1 MNKIIQLTLNDL
13 KNITRDDILKYFFIA
28 VPLLFI
34 LVLMLVVPVFIKQ
47 FPAIAEYS
55 EIIVTFFSLEL
66 PLIIGFV
73 ISFLMLDEKDE
84 RVFTALRVMPV
95 SLFQFLFYR
104 LFFAVFF
111 AFVFTF
117 FMLLLNGLHRI
128 SIVEM
133 LLNSLAFALITP
145 ILVLIEVS
153 FASNKVTGFTVF
165 KTLNFIFMIPVASFF
180 IESKWITLMG
190 LIPTYWPM
198 QSIYHTLSTELS
210 FAHFTIS
217 ILYSV
222 SLIVFLSLIFN
233 KRVYNL

>member
-1 MNKIIQLTLNDL
+1 MSKIIQLTLNDL
-13 KNITRDDILKYFFIA
+13 KNITRDNILKYFFIA
-28 VPLLFI
+28 IPLLFI
-34 LVLMLVVPVFIKQ
+34 LSLVLLVPILIEQ
-47 FPAIAEYS
+47 FPAIDDYS

-95 SLFQFLFYR
+95 SVFQFLFYR

-111 AFVFTF
+111 AFAFIF
-117 FMLLLNGLHRI
+117 LMLLLSDLHKI

-133 LLNSLAFALITP
+133 FLNSLAFALITP
-145 ILVLIEVS
+145 ILVLIEAS

-165 KTLNFIFMIPVASFF
+165 KVLNFIFMIPIISFF
-180 IESKWITLMG
+180 IDSKWSLLMG
-190 LIPTYWPM
+190 LIPTYWTM
-198 QSIYHTLSTELS
+198 QSIYHALSNELS
-210 FAHFTIS
+210 FIHFTIS

-222 SLIVFLSLIFN
+222 SLIIFLSLVFN
-233 KRVYNL
+233 RRVYNL

>member
-1 MNKIIQLTLNDL
+1 MNKVIQLTLNDL

-34 LVLMLVVPVFIKQ
+34 LVLMLVVPILIEQ
-47 FPAIAEYS
+47 FPAIDDYS
-55 EIIVTFFSLEL
+55 EVIVTFFSLEL

-84 RVFTALRVMPV
+84 RVFTALRVMPISV
-95 SLFQFLFYR
+95 FQFLFYR

-111 AFVFTF
+111 AFAFIF
-117 FMLLLNGLHRI
+117 LMLLLSDLHDI
-128 SIVEM
+128 SIIEM
-133 LLNSLAFALITP
+133 LLISLAFALITP
-145 ILVLIEVS
+145 ILVLIEAS

-165 KTLNFIFMIPVASFF
+165 KALNFIFIIPIAGFF
-180 IESKWITLMG
+180 IESKWSLLMG

-198 QSIYHTLSTELS
+198 QSIYQTLSTELS
-210 FAHFTIS
+210 FTHFTIS

>member
-1 MNKIIQLTLNDL
+1 MNKVIQLTLNDL
-13 KNITRDDILKYFFIA
+13 KNITRDDILKYFFIV

-34 LVLMLVVPVFIKQ
+34 MVLVLVVPVFIEQ

-95 SLFQFLFYR
+95 SLFQFLCYR

-111 AFVFTF
+111 AFVFIF
-117 FMLLLNGLHRI
+117 FMLLLNDLHRI

-180 IESKWITLMG
+180 IESKWSMLMG

-198 QSIYHTLSTELS
+198 HSIYNSLNSELS
-210 FAHFTIS
+210 FNHFIIS
-217 ILYSV
+217 ILLSV
-222 SLIVFLSLIFN
+222 SLIMILSLIF
-233 KRVYNL
+233 KRRVYSV